1 MARSIWKKRFKN
13 LTATTGNT
21 RHHCC
26 HHLLRPTVQ
35 YHYPPPLPPLLLPP
49 LPPPTT
55 TNLHQPPPTTTI
67 RADTSTT
74 TFLSISF
81 FFRCRLQPLSG
92 YISFR
97 QFRRKLHKL
106 GCHIETTEMASL
118 HESVAGG
125 SGGDHKI
132 SVKEFFNFVQ
142 HGANDVVAIAKRLRR
157 NLKSKSSIKGNN
169 YFFQLFCFQLSL
181 TTVFS

>member
-1 MARSIWKKRFKN
+1 
-13 LTATTGNT
+13 
-21 RHHCC
+21 
-26 HHLLRPTVQ
+26 
-35 YHYPPPLPPLLLPP
+35 
-49 LPPPTT
+49 
-55 TNLHQPPPTTTI
+55 
-67 RADTSTT
+67 
-74 TFLSISF
+74 
-81 FFRCRLQPLSG
+81 
-92 YISFR
+92 
-97 QFRRKLHKL
+97 
-106 GCHIETTEMASL
+106 MASL

>member
-1 MARSIWKKRFKN
+1 MTAANCTIS
-13 LTATTGNT
+13 LPATTAA
-21 RHHCC
+21 
-26 HHLLRPTVQ
+26 
-35 YHYPPPLPPLLLPP
+35 
-49 LPPPTT
+49 TT
-55 TNLHQPPPTTTI
+55 TTSTNLHQPPPFVLTPPPPPFYLYF
-67 RADTSTT
+67 
-74 TFLSISF
+74 FLLSLP
-81 FFRCRLQPLSG
+81 LQPLSG